1 MDDLEKIE
9 FLRNY
14 VRENTLEAREAQ
26 HREIE
31 VDPKYER
38 LVRLVNLKSN
48 YGCQTSAVKDLVRE
62 ILFVT
67 TGERPL
73 LDEKSKM
80 SFKEIHGPFETGED
94 FTVIVYKPSGTLHLL
109 YHENQ
114 KTQKIGIS
122 KDDSQALYSPTNLSK
137 TNFYDNYRYATS
149 EEIEFFI
156 GKFNWQDFLHVRA
169 CRTLF
174 NLLNSMK
181 KSVK

>member
-14 VRENTLEAREAQ
+14 VRGNTLEAREAQ

-80 SFKEIHGPFETGED
+80 SFTIKRRI
-94 FTVIVYKPSGTLHLL
+94 
-109 YHENQ
+109 
-114 KTQKIGIS
+114 
-122 KDDSQALYSPTNLSK
+122 
-137 TNFYDNYRYATS
+137 R
-149 EEIEFFI
+149 
-156 GKFNWQDFLHVRA
+156 
-169 CRTLF
+169 
-174 NLLNSMK
+174 
-181 KSVK
+181 